1 MNAPLKIAVIAGE
14 TSGDQLGGWLMEA
27 LRAKRSDIQFV
38 GLGGPMMAAQGLT
51 SLFPIREIALIG
63 IAEILPHIFNIRRR
77 IRETVEMIER
87 EKPDLVVTIDVPG
100 FVLRV
105 LKMLHARGIVRPKL
119 VHYVAPTVWAYRPER
134 AKIVAERYDHLL
146 CLLPFEPPYF
156 TAENLPTSF
165 IGHEI
170 AWWWKSRGDSNSF
183 YKLFQLDS
191 TAPLLAVFPGSR
203 KGEIDRLWP
212 SFRAAIE
219 TLRVNIPNLQVAI
232 QVPEVLLPRMQAETK
247 NWSVAP
253 LLISNA
259 DHKKDLFAASTAAL
273 AKSGTIGLECALARL
288 PSIIAYKANAL
299 SAFLLRRMIKVK
311 YVNLANIL
319 ADKMVIPE
327 LIQENCTAEK
337 MVEALQPLLTDETA
351 RNAQRVELTRI
362 AEQLGTGDA
371 QSPSEK
377 AADILLGLVTQK

>member
-1 MNAPLKIAVIAGE
+1 MKIAVIAGE

-27 LRAKRSDIQFV
+27 LRARRSDIQFV

-77 IRETVEMIER
+77 IHETVEMIER

-105 LKMLHARGIVRPKL
+105 LKLLHARGKVRPKL

-170 AWWWKSRGDSNSF
+170 AWWWKSRGDANVFLKQHNLNALS
-183 YKLFQLDS
+183 
-191 TAPLLAVFPGSR
+191 PLLAVFPGSR

-219 TLRVNIPNLQVAI
+219 KLRVNIPNLQVAI
-232 QVPEVLLPRMQAETK
+232 QVPEVLLPRMQHETK

-259 DHKKDLFAASTAAL
+259 DPKKDLFAAATAAL
-273 AKSGTIGLECALARL
+273 AKSGTIGLECALAGL

-319 ADKMVIPE
+319 ADKMVVPE
-327 LIQENCTAEK
+327 LLQENCTPEK
-337 MVEALQPLLTDETA
+337 LVEALQPLLIDEQA
-351 RNAQRVELTRI
+351 RNAQRTELTRI

-377 AADILLGLVTQK
+377 AADILLGLVMQK